1 MNRKNLIGN
10 QTLFIS
16 ILLGGI
22 LPSLCF
28 AQLSISSLGTS
39 STIDFDNTV
48 SGVNSGEFDGSG
60 FASSPSDG
68 QLDCDGII
76 ATGLSDGDGA
86 FGTDKTSG
94 DFARGT
100 DSASPHNGV
109 GTGGIYAFEVSSGNY
124 AIGVQ
129 PGGSD
134 FTPGSFILKITNSTG
149 STINAVYFSY
159 TVYIFNDQ
167 GRANTFNSNHSSDGT
182 NYTEISEFN
191 ITSTASAASSASWEA
206 TTRSATFAV
215 SLDDGDI
222 HYIKWTGNDDSGSGS
237 RDEFALDDIVI
248 HASGGTVMAGDAGFR
263 MMSSPVDGT
272 VYDDILGPLWIQGM
286 TNGDVTNG
294 TANVWTYDA
303 ANTEWDALSNLNTAS
318 LTAGQGY
325 LVYVFTDV
333 DNDGDDDLP
342 VALSVSGTENSATVS
357 VSTTASEWNL

>member
-1 MNRKNLIGN
+1 MNRKNSIGN

-39 STIDFDNTV
+39 YTIDFDNTV

-134 FTPGSFILKITNSTG
+134 FTPGSFILKITSVESHSFANWFCSHFTVL
-149 STINAVYFSY
+149 SFQEQSPLFSL
-159 TVYIFNDQ
+159 Q
-167 GRANTFNSNHSSDGT
+167 
-182 NYTEISEFN
+182 
-191 ITSTASAASSASWEA
+191 
-206 TTRSATFAV
+206 
-215 SLDDGDI
+215 
-222 HYIKWTGNDDSGSGS
+222 
-237 RDEFALDDIVI
+237 
-248 HASGGTVMAGDAGFR
+248 
-263 MMSSPVDGT
+263 
-272 VYDDILGPLWIQGM
+272 
-286 TNGDVTNG
+286 
-294 TANVWTYDA
+294 
-303 ANTEWDALSNLNTAS
+303 
-318 LTAGQGY
+318 
-325 LVYVFTDV
+325 
-333 DNDGDDDLP
+333 
-342 VALSVSGTENSATVS
+342 TVS
-357 VSTTASEWNL
+357 EVYCEQSVLGL

>member
-134 FTPGSFILKITNSTG
+134 FTPGSFILKI
-149 STINAVYFSY
+149 YDCFSKLTSHFILLLSQY
-159 TVYIFNDQ
+159 YRNVYIYKPFTS
-167 GRANTFNSNHSSDGT
+167 RSFNSERYIICTEFKGISIEELNNF
-182 NYTEISEFN
+182 NYKLNKYEHYL
-191 ITSTASAASSASWEA
+191 STLKMIKN
-206 TTRSATFAV
+206 T
-215 SLDDGDI
+215 DI
-222 HYIKWTGNDDSGSGS
+222 IENQI
-237 RDEFALDDIVI
+237 IVLL
-248 HASGGTVMAGDAGFR
+248 R
-263 MMSSPVDGT
+263 
-272 VYDDILGPLWIQGM
+272 
-286 TNGDVTNG
+286 
-294 TANVWTYDA
+294 
-303 ANTEWDALSNLNTAS
+303 
-318 LTAGQGY
+318 
-325 LVYVFTDV
+325 
-333 DNDGDDDLP
+333 
-342 VALSVSGTENSATVS
+342 
-357 VSTTASEWNL
+357 